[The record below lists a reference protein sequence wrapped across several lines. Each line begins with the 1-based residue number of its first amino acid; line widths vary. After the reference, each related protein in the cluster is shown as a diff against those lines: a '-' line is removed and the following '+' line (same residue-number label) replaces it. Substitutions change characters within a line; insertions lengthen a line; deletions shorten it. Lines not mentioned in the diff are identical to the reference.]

1 MTTFRVSPEDALLG
15 LKAAS
20 EEEVI
25 HQLCEHLT
33 AQKTI
38 VPGYEESLLERDDN
52 YPTGLE
58 LGEICAAIPHTDPQ
72 YARATKLVVA
82 TLANP
87 VAWKNMEDPDEQVQ
101 VSVVVLSL
109 FDKPEKQI
117 DALQKIMGVIQDQDT
132 LKKAL
137 NASNVDEVGDI
148 FN

>member
-1 MTTFRVSPEDALLG
+1 M
-15 LKAAS
+15 
-20 EEEVI
+20 
-25 HQLCEHLT
+25 
-33 AQKTI
+33 
-38 VPGYEESLLERDDN
+38 EREDN

-137 NASNVDEVGDI
+137 NASNVDEVVDI